1 MYSNNDEFYK
11 KQIIT
16 YLGNKRK
23 FVDMIEDIVK
33 KLEKKHKKN
42 YLLVMGLLVLVYCLE
57 YLKTTASLFILMT

>member
-23 FVDMIEDIVK
+23 FVGIIEEIIKTLENKTK
-33 KLEKKHKKN
+33 KKII
-42 YLLVMGLLVLVYCLE
+42 YR
-57 YLKTTASLFILMT
+57 